1 MSEDECWL
9 VLHCRPGLACHAK
22 TKERAEQKQLK
33 GINAQRTTLSSPVT
47 HHPSPITSASAVPT
61 TAITSITCCRVHT
74 ALRLRFLGPRRSDWT
89 CALTGGLR
97 RLPYLHNQTQRAFM
111 LPSVPQTLTRQLHLP
126 LVGLGLSSEHMS
138 PYKASCL
145 NLLQHAGPCRESYS
159 TARVCLAARKC

>member
-1 MSEDECWL
+1 MSEEECWL

-22 TKERAEQKQLK
+22 TKESAEQKQLK
-33 GINAQRTTLSSPVT
+33 GINAQRTTLSSPIT
-47 HHPSPITSASAVPT
+47 HHQRIHRPNDSNHIHHVMSSPPT
-61 TAITSITCCRVHT
+61 PT
-74 ALRLRFLGPRRSDWT
+74 ALRLRLLGPRRSDWT

-111 LPSVPQTLTRQLHLP
+111 LPSLPQTLTRQLHLP

-138 PYKASCL
+138 PYKAPCL
-145 NLLQHAGPCRESYS
+145 NLSQHAGPCRESYS

>member
-9 VLHCRPGLACHAK
+9 VLHCRPGLACRGK

-33 GINAQRTTLSSPVT
+33 GINAQRTTFS
-47 HHPSPITSASAVPT
+47 SPITSASAVPT
-61 TAITSITCCRVHT
+61 TAITSIHHVLSSPPTPT
-74 ALRLRFLGPRRSDWT
+74 ALRLRLLGPRRSDWT

-97 RLPYLHNQTQRAFM
+97 RLPYLHNQTQSAFI
-111 LPSVPQTLTRQLHLP
+111 LPSLPQTLTRQLHLP

>member
-1 MSEDECWL
+1 VLVGFTLPPWPSVPCKDE
-9 VLHCRPGLACHAK
+9 REGR
-22 TKERAEQKQLK
+22 TETAE
-33 GINAQRTTLSSPVT
+33 GHQRTTHHTLIT
-47 HHPSPITSASAVPT
+47 RHPSPITHHQRIRRPNDSNHIHHVMSSPPT
-61 TAITSITCCRVHT
+61 PT
-74 ALRLRFLGPRRSDWT
+74 ALRLRLLGPRRSDWT